1 MEKSK
6 KSLVNHTTNQ
16 PYIVG
21 TPSGGRRGGGS
32 NYVRLGSCV
41 GTHNYV
47 SWNPLGNNDP
57 QPSLGHYQGGSLTHP
72 MLIICFA

>member
-47 SWNPLGNNDP
+47 SWNPLWE
-57 QPSLGHYQGGSLTHP
+57 
-72 MLIICFA
+72 